1 MTTMLYADNLKV
13 RDFLL
18 AVEKMRWYQR
28 DYFQTRDKSTLI
40 RCKELERQVDALV
53 DELKLKL

>member
-1 MTTMLYADNLKV
+1 MLYADDLKV

-28 DYFQTRDKSTLI
+28 DYIQTRNKTTLI
-40 RCKELERQVDALV
+40 RCKDLERQVDALV
-53 DELKLKL
+53 DDLKLKL